1 MASAPCTC
9 TCLAARRPSDA
20 VLASRPLTSY
30 LLRRIHLLLLL
41 RRLLLTAHPPPPPP
55 ARQAERLESFTRAR
69 IGEIRRLPAE
79 RGAEADAK
87 RPRLQ

>member
-9 TCLAARRPSDA
+9 TCLAARRPSDT

-41 RRLLLTAHPPPPPP
+41 RRLLLTAPPPPP